1 MPGGSTS
8 PESLGGKGTTL
19 VGAHAVPHCAARESV
34 AMTAIDYEAEYD
46 NRARVPE
53 HPQIFARWA
62 TDSQSY
68 RARLP
73 TSRQARISHGATVRE
88 IVDLFDARPDAP
100 LAVFIH
106 GGWWRN
112 FEPSLFSHFAA
123 GLNAHGIGVALPG
136 YNLCPQVSIAHIIH
150 EMRRALLALWRRYGR
165 RMLAF
170 GHSAGGHL
178 TAVLLAT
185 DWPALD
191 ATAPADLV
199 PAGYA
204 ISGVY
209 DLTPLV
215 HVSMNQDLRLDADSA
230 RKISPALW
238 PAPRGRVLDAVV
250 GARESS
256 EFLRQSRVIAD
267 IWGKAGVATRYEEI
281 TGADHFTVLDPL
293 TDPNSAMVARLL
305 ALVPEP

>member
-1 MPGGSTS
+1 MSD
-8 PESLGGKGTTL
+8 
-19 VGAHAVPHCAARESV
+19 
-34 AMTAIDYEAEYD
+34 AIDYEAEYD

-62 TDSQSY
+62 TDSASY

-73 TSRQARISHGATVRE
+73 ASQQARISYGPTGRE
-88 IVDLFDARPDAP
+88 VIDLFDARPNAP

-112 FEPSLFSHFAA
+112 FEPSLFSHLAA
-123 GLNAHGIGVALPG
+123 GLNAHGVGVAVPG
-136 YNLCPQVSIAHIIH
+136 YNLCPHVRIADIID
-150 EMRRALLALWRRYGR
+150 EMRRALIALWRRYGQ
-165 RMLAF
+165 RMLVL

-178 TAVLLAT
+178 TAILLAT

-191 ATAPADLV
+191 AAVPADV
-199 PAGYA
+199 VAAGYA

-209 DLTPLV
+209 DLAPLV
-215 HVSMNQDLRLDADSA
+215 HVSMNQDLRLDIDSA
-230 RKISPALW
+230 KKISPALW

-250 GARESS
+250 GARESN

-267 IWGKAGVATRYEEI
+267 VWGNSGVATRYEEI
-281 TGADHFTVLDPL
+281 AGADHFTVLDPL

-305 ALVPEP
+305 ALVPKP

>member
-1 MPGGSTS
+1 M
-8 PESLGGKGTTL
+8 
-19 VGAHAVPHCAARESV
+19 PHCAPQERM

-62 TDSQSY
+62 TDSQAY
-68 RARLP
+68 RARWP
-73 TSRQARISHGATVRE
+73 ASRQARISYGPTVRE
-88 IVDLFDARPDAP
+88 VIDLFDARSDAP

-136 YNLCPQVSIAHIIH
+136 YNLCPQVSIADIIE
-150 EMRRALLALWRRYGR
+150 EMRRALLALWHRYGK
-165 RMLAF
+165 RMLVL

-178 TAVLLAT
+178 TAALLAT
-185 DWPALD
+185 DWPARD

-204 ISGVY
+204 ISGVF
-209 DLTPLV
+209 DLVPLV
-215 HVSMNQDLRLDADSA
+215 QVSMNQDFRLDVDGA
-230 RKISPALW
+230 RKISPVSW
-238 PAPRGRVLDAVV
+238 PAPRGSVLDAVV
-250 GARESS
+250 GARESN
-256 EFLRQSRVIAD
+256 EFLRQSRIIVDA
-267 IWGKAGVATRYEEI
+267 WGKAGVITRYEEI
-281 TGADHFTVLDPL
+281 AGADHFTILDPL
-293 TDPNSAMVARLL
+293 TNPDSAMVARLL
-305 ALVPEP
+305 ALMPKP